1 MENSIAK
8 YDMTQD
14 AMTPAT
20 VVNQVQLIQHVMEKV
35 MKDGEHYGI
44 IPGCGNKPTLL
55 KGGAEKLSLTFRLS
69 PSYEVT
75 EKELGNGHREY
86 YVKCTLTHIPTD
98 KVFGQGVG
106 ACSTM
111 EGKYRFRT
119 GEVEFTGKEVPKEY
133 WTNRDINLIGG
144 KGFGTKKNKSG
155 KWEIVRA
162 GEKVEHDNPAD
173 YYNCVTPDMLV
184 LTHDLQWIPAGEI
197 ETGDT
202 LIGVDE
208 TASSQYARNFAIG
221 EATVYGRK
229 TDQLY
234 QITFDD
240 GRIVKCNGEH
250 QWLVKKI
257 GLKGTEWAATHDI
270 YEEMRARI
278 GRPRKWSV
286 MSVCS
291 TWNEDTT
298 KGAGYIAGLV
308 DADGSLCTS
317 QLYVHFAQQDN
328 ICLANIQSE
337 LSQRGYK
344 TSARHSC
351 CVPDDVMEKRESKKQ
366 VYSLRVLGGITEQ
379 LRFLGSIRPHRLLER
394 WLTMFDLSER
404 RLEGSGSGAGKPA
417 VIKSI
422 EKIGDGEIVML
433 GTSCRTY
440 IAEGLICH
448 NTVLKMAKKR
458 AHVDAVLTATAASD
472 IFTQDVEDMPE
483 VIPPVKNVT
492 PPPDVPPIEVP
503 PQTQPEQEPQGNTV
517 FTALKDISSKSGE
530 TNGKKWTLYTIT
542 TETGDKY
549 GTFDANIADLAN
561 SFIDSGELARIT
573 FELTTKGNKQI
584 VELAA

>member
-155 KWEIVRA
+155 KWEIVMA

-173 YYNCVTPDMLV
+173 YY
-184 LTHDLQWIPAGEI
+184 
-197 ETGDT
+197 
-202 LIGVDE
+202 
-208 TASSQYARNFAIG
+208 
-221 EATVYGRK
+221 
-229 TDQLY
+229 
-234 QITFDD
+234 
-240 GRIVKCNGEH
+240 
-250 QWLVKKI
+250 
-257 GLKGTEWAATHDI
+257 
-270 YEEMRARI
+270 
-278 GRPRKWSV
+278 
-286 MSVCS
+286 
-291 TWNEDTT
+291 
-298 KGAGYIAGLV
+298 
-308 DADGSLCTS
+308 
-317 QLYVHFAQQDN
+317 
-328 ICLANIQSE
+328 
-337 LSQRGYK
+337 
-344 TSARHSC
+344 
-351 CVPDDVMEKRESKKQ
+351 
-366 VYSLRVLGGITEQ
+366 
-379 LRFLGSIRPHRLLER
+379 
-394 WLTMFDLSER
+394 
-404 RLEGSGSGAGKPA
+404 
-417 VIKSI
+417 
-422 EKIGDGEIVML
+422 
-433 GTSCRTY
+433 
-440 IAEGLICH
+440 

-530 TNGKKWTLYTIT
+530 TKGKKWTLYTIT